1 MPIESLPWMAQLIL
15 ETSSGAEL
23 CGGAVIHDE
32 FIVTGEIK
40 FSKPDTLFQ
49 LSFFSAAHCVEN
61 LSQADLARLY
71 VVLGSTEI
79 YSNAPR
85 TKRFQAL
92 QVISHPNYNS
102 RKIINDIALVRIERF
117 GVELV
122 PEFLKVKRKG
132 STNIGLTAECSV
144 AGWGLTKN
152 YGST

>member
-1 MPIESLPWMAQLIL
+1 MAQLIL

-23 CGGAVIHDE
+23 CGGAVIHEE
-32 FIVTGEIK
+32 FIVTGKYKKMI
-40 FSKPDTLFQ
+40 LFPN
-49 LSFFSAAHCVEN
+49 FYFISAAHCVEN
-61 LSQADLARLY
+61 LSQADFDRLY

-79 YSNAPR
+79 YSNAPG
-85 TKRFQAL
+85 TKRFQVL

-117 GVELV
+117 GAELV
-122 PEFLKVKRKG
+122 PEILMVKRKG